1 MPRHDVR
8 MTPAEV
14 EAFLHAEEG
23 GVLAHLD
30 ELGDPTA
37 SLVTSRGL
45 GGGLAIGPATTADPL
60 PPDNTEVC
68 VAYER
73 EPSYS
78 GLQAALVLGRLA
90 GGRLV
95 PHRTIS
101 FDFGKI
107 PAPDSPAPDS
117 PALVREDDH

>member
-8 MTPAEV
+8 MTPAEIDGFV
-14 EAFLHAEEG
+14 QSEEG

-30 ELGDPTA
+30 EHGDPTA
-37 SLVTSRGL
+37 LLVGSRGSGTGVAL
-45 GGGLAIGPATTADPL
+45 VAATTHPL
-60 PPDNTEVC
+60 PPDGSQVC

-78 GLQAALVLGRLA
+78 GVRAALVLGRLV
-90 GGRLV
+90 GNRLA
-95 PHRTIS
+95 PDRTIS

-107 PAPDSPAPDS
+107 PAP
-117 PALVREDDH
+117 VREDDH

>member
-14 EAFLHAEEG
+14 ETFVQNEDG

-30 ELGDPTA
+30 EHGDPTA
-37 SLVTSRGL
+37 VLVASRGL
-45 GGGLAIGPATTADPL
+45 GTGVGLTAATAHPL
-60 PPDNTEVC
+60 PPDGTEVC

-78 GLQAALVLGRLA
+78 GVRAALVLGRLA
-90 GGRLV
+90 AGRLV
-95 PHRTIS
+95 PERSIS

-107 PAPDSPAPDS
+107 PAPD
-117 PALVREDDH
+117 REDHH

>member
-14 EAFLHAEEG
+14 AAFVQEEEA

-30 ELGDPTA
+30 EHGDPTA
-37 SLVTSRGL
+37 TLVGSRGFGNGVEL
-45 GGGLAIGPATTADPL
+45 TALAGGTGDPL
-60 PPDNTEVC
+60 PADGTDVC

-78 GLQAALVLGRLA
+78 GVRAALVLGRLD
-90 GGRLV
+90 GGRVV
-95 PHRTIS
+95 PERTIS

-107 PAPDSPAPDS
+107 PESPAPDT
-117 PALVREDDH
+117 AHVREDHH

>member
-14 EAFLHAEEG
+14 DAFLQDEEG

-30 ELGDPTA
+30 EHGDPTA
-37 SLVTSRGL
+37 GLVASRGL
-45 GGGLAIGPATTADPL
+45 GTGFALTAATAHPL
-60 PPDNTEVC
+60 PPDGTEVC

-78 GLQAALVLGRLA
+78 GVQAVLLLGRLA
-90 GGRLV
+90 GGRLT
-95 PHRTIS
+95 PDRTIS

-107 PAPDSPAPDS
+107 PAP
-117 PALVREDDH
+117 VREDEH

>member
-14 EAFLHAEEG
+14 DAFVQDEEA

-30 ELGDPTA
+30 EHGDPTA
-37 SLVTSRGL
+37 ILVGSRGL
-45 GGGLAIGPATTADPL
+45 GTGVALTAATARPL
-60 PPDNTEVC
+60 PPDGTQVC

-78 GLQAALVLGRLA
+78 GVRAALVLGRLA
-90 GGRLV
+90 GDHV
-95 PHRTIS
+95 VVDRTIS

-107 PAPDSPAPDS
+107 PAP
-117 PALVREDDH
+117 VREDDN

>member
-14 EAFLHAEEG
+14 TDFVQAEEA

-30 ELGDPTA
+30 EHGDPTA
-37 SLVTSRGL
+37 VLVASRGL
-45 GGGLAIGPATTADPL
+45 GTGVALTAATSRPL
-60 PPDNTEVC
+60 PPDGRVC

-78 GLQAALVLGRLA
+78 GVRAALVLGRLT
-90 GGRLV
+90 GGRLD
-95 PHRTIS
+95 PDRTIS

-107 PAPDSPAPDS
+107 PAP
-117 PALVREDDH
+117 LQEDEH

>member
-1 MPRHDVR
+1 MPRPDVR

-14 EAFLHAEEG
+14 DAFVQDEEG

-30 ELGDPTA
+30 EHGDPTA
-37 SLVTSRGL
+37 VLVASRGL
-45 GGGLAIGPATTADPL
+45 GSGLALTAVTAQPL
-60 PPDNTEVC
+60 PADGTEVC

-78 GLQAALVLGRLA
+78 GVRAALVLGRLS
-90 GGRLV
+90 GGVLH
-95 PHRTIS
+95 PDRTIS

-107 PAPDSPAPDS
+107 PAP
-117 PALVREDDH
+117 VREDDH